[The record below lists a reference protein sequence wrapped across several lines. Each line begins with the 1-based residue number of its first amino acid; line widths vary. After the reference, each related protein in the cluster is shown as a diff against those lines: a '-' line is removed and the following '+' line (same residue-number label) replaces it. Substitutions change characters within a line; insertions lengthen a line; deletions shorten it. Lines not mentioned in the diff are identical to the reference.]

1 MISLERQLT
10 RSQIEAERLLRGLLL
25 LDSLSSLRLNK
36 GEGEIGAIKD
46 IIEVKEEI
54 DVDLDPMPF
63 SSIIVSSK

>member
-25 LDSLSSLRLNK
+25 LDSLSSRLLNK

-46 IIEVKEEI
+46 TIEVKEEME
-54 DVDLDPMPF
+54 VDLDPMPF
-63 SSIIVSSK
+63 SSSIVSSQ